1 MAENAYNSAPNDALG
16 SLSYGSVRPMED
28 NRMKTSH
35 RITHSTHLC
44 FYVTLNLRDDY
55 FSIKN

>member
-16 SLSYGSVRPMED
+16 CSSDGSVRPMED

-35 RITHSTHLC
+35 RIMHSTHLC
-44 FYVTLNLRDDY
+44 FYVTLKLRVD
-55 FSIKN
+55 